1 MLLKST
7 CIDIELAAF
16 TGNVITHVSFK
27 KRFLKFRPPEE
38 EEEVG
43 YPQPLGGVIPG

>member
-7 CIDIELAAF
+7 WIDIELAAF

-38 EEEVG
+38 EEGG
-43 YPQPLGGVIPG
+43 YPQPLDGVIQE